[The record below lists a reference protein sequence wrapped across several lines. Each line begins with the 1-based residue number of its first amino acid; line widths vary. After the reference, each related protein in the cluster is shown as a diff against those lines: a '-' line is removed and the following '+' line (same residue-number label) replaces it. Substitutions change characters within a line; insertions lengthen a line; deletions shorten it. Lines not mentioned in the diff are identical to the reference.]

1 MRKKTTY
8 PLIAAATVALFVSCS
23 SHEEK
28 VKEEHNA
35 GKEKVEEKAALVQG
49 IGEGLQTSGKQA
61 VTALSEGIGSI
72 VKGAEEGFDKS
83 LTKVNLKAD
92 TSVSVYGIK
101 LGKCGKYFSDSL
113 KTNVVSAYAIFN
125 EDFNSELVLV
135 AVDSENLEVGRAK
148 QKLQEKEGVSKYID
162 FAFDKRMNIDI
173 VKQFNLSVNIKKK
186 KK

>member
-1 MRKKTTY
+1 MRKKTIY
-8 PLIAAATVALFVSCS
+8 PLVAALTVALFCACS
-23 SHEEK
+23 SHEDK
-28 VKEEHNA
+28 VKEERQE

-49 IGEGLQTSGKQA
+49 IGEGLKTSGKEA

-113 KTNVVSAYAIFN
+113 KTNVVSAYSIFN
-125 EDFNSELVLV
+125 EDVNSELVLI
-135 AVDSENLEVGRAK
+135 AIDNDNLEVGRSK
-148 QKLQEKEGVSKYID
+148 IKVKEKEGTSKYID

-186 KK
+186 K